1 MGFSDAQALGVELSG
16 WPQCFTRLPVMECK
30 KWILFDIGGV
40 LEVVDDDA
48 WPQKFQRRWQARLGF
63 DPEEYK
69 ERIDRAALPFID
81 LSPQTESAYWEGVG
95 RALDM
100 DQATVA
106 EMRAEMWDQYCGILN
121 VELMDFARGLHPNAR
136 VAILSNSVDGAR
148 EEEERRY
155 AFSRVFAP
163 IIYSHEIGVAKPEAA
178 AYRSA
183 LQAMDA
189 EPDQVFFI
197 DDHSEAV
204 AGAAAVGIRGTLH
217 VGNAATIEKIE
228 DFLGRP

>member
-1 MGFSDAQALGVELSG
+1 
-16 WPQCFTRLPVMECK
+16 MEHR

-48 WPQKFQRRWQARLGF
+48 WPREFQRRWQQRSGF

-69 ERIDRAALPFID
+69 KRIEQAALPFID
-81 LSPQTESAYWEGVG
+81 LSPWTQRAYWEGVG
-95 RALDM
+95 QALDM
-100 DQATVA
+100 EQSTVA
-106 EMRAEMWDQYCGILN
+106 EMRADMWNHYCGTLN
-121 VELMDFARGLHPNAR
+121 AELMDCARGLKPHAG

-155 AFSRVFAP
+155 GFSDVFDP

-183 LQAMDA
+183 LQAMSA
-189 EPDQVFFI
+189 EPHQVFFI

-204 AGAAAVGIRGTLH
+204 EGAVAVGIRGTLH
-217 VGNAATIEKIE
+217 LDNASTIEKIE
-228 DFLGRP
+228 GFLGRPV